1 MDAIDFAKLESI
13 ARRDL
18 AARGL
23 ASHRLSG
30 EWLAADGLQRAAREL
45 AAHARRVAIVTGF
58 CVAHADPPAAETDG
72 PPGALFLA
80 RALEALA
87 VEAVLVADRTSL
99 PLVEYG
105 CRRWSLRARAIEGD
119 AAAID
124 ADSFLRDGEFTHL
137 ISIETVGPSHTLASL
152 AAQHRS
158 GPPPLERF
166 EREVPDEHRSVCHN
180 MRGRS
185 IDEYS
190 APLYRL
196 FEAAPAAGVTT
207 IGIGDGGNEIG
218 MGALAWEVLRDALP
232 GDQAG
237 RIICR
242 IATDHLVLAGVS
254 DWGGYALTL
263 ALAVLRGRPEL
274 IRDWT
279 TGDQGALI
287 EGMVREAGAVDGATG
302 RREATVD
309 GLPLDQYLVVL
320 DEMRAVIGGW
330 PS

>member
-1 MDAIDFAKLESI
+1 MDAIDFAKLENI
-13 ARRDL
+13 ARRDP
-18 AARGL
+18 ADRGL
-23 ASHRLSG
+23 ASNRVGG
-30 EWLAADGLQRAAREL
+30 ELLAIDGLQRAAREL
-45 AAHARRVAIVTGF
+45 AARARRVAIVTGF

-87 VEAVLVADRTSL
+87 VEAVLVADRAAL
-99 PLVEYG
+99 PLVEFG
-105 CRRWSLRARAIEGD
+105 CRRWSLAARAIEGD

-124 ADSFLRDGEFTHL
+124 AYSFLHDGEFTHL
-137 ISIETVGPSHTLASL
+137 ISIETVGPSHTLASV
-152 AAQHRS
+152 AAQHRY
-158 GPPPLERF
+158 GPPSVERF
-166 EREVPDEHRSVCHN
+166 EREVPDEHRNVCHN
-180 MRGRS
+180 MRGRP

-196 FEAAPAAGVTT
+196 FEAAPTAGVTT

-218 MGALAWEVLRDALP
+218 MGALAWEALREALP
-232 GDQAG
+232 GDQVG

-254 DWGGYALTL
+254 DWGGYALAI
-263 ALAVLRGRPEL
+263 ALAALHGRPEL

-279 TGDQGALI
+279 TGDQRELI

-309 GLPLDQYLVVL
+309 GLPLDQYLAVL
-320 DEMRAVIGGW
+320 DEMRAILRA
-330 PS
+330 